1 MPNYAE
7 GLKYTDEQKQVY
19 ERVLNAVPLDYQ
31 IKRTIKHR
39 DALPAAL
46 ETLKGKEFASI
57 DAAVETLTDALI
69 KYRKST
75 KIPVSEDINDRH
87 RYANEVRDFL
97 EAYGKQNKVD
107 VLSLIKKGEAHT
119 LLMSMLE
126 NDKEHDLEGKLTY
139 EMRKLLP
146 ADKDMDF
153 YQGIMHYHASLNPT
167 VKFSKGQ
174 IAKMSSHEGVLGVL
188 KDSYD
193 RDLASKLQS
202 YKPEQKKA
210 A

>member
-75 KIPVSEDINDRH
+75 KMPVSEDKDDRH
-87 RYANEVRDFL
+87 LYANEVRDFL

-126 NDKEHDLEGKLTY
+126 NDKAHDLEGKLNY